1 MEYGKRCR
9 SVGAKSHGLVD
20 RDRKSE
26 HLVQDMCST
35 RGKA

>member
-20 RDRKSE
+20 RNCKSE
-26 HLVQDMCST
+26 RLVRDMYST